1 MGGRRAG
8 LVFGLA
14 ALVAASCSGGGGGK
28 PAGTASAVRFG
39 FWGDTPYSGDEA
51 RALVDLVEQINDADL
66 DLAIFVGDIFGA
78 PCDNTGYTAAVDL
91 FNSLRGPVVY
101 LPGDNEWT
109 DCHPTRKDPLERL
122 AHIRRTMF
130 ATDRSFGRRPI
141 TVEQQQPDYPENGR
155 WRMGP
160 ALFVSLNVAGSNNN
174 HIADPEADEE
184 GTPRGPDERRAAE
197 AEYLTRDKAD
207 RDWLH
212 QSFEIA
218 VRDATP
224 AVVVAIH
231 ADPGFT
237 IPAGE
242 RVRRRV
248 DGFDR
253 FLAALADEAQAYAKP
268 VLLLHGDSHRF
279 VQDQPLVDAA
289 GQTVANVTRIETYG
303 SPDVG
308 WVEVV
313 LDPAGATPLRVEPR
327 LVQGAPR

>member
-1 MGGRRAG
+1 M
-8 LVFGLA
+8 VFGVAALLA
-14 ALVAASCSGGGGGK
+14 AACGGGGGDT
-28 PAGTASAVRFG
+28 PAKTANAVRFG

-51 RALVDLVEQINDADL
+51 RAVVDLVEQINDAGL
-66 DLAIFVGDIFGA
+66 DVALFVGDIFGG
-78 PCDNTGYTAAVDL
+78 PCDNSAYTAAADL
-91 FNSLRGPVVY
+91 FNTVKGPLVY
-101 LPGDNEWT
+101 VPGDNEWT

-130 ATDRSFGRRPI
+130 ATDRSFGRKPI
-141 TVEQQQPDYPENGR
+141 TVEQQRPDYPENSR

-160 ALFVSLNVAGSNNN
+160 ALFVSVHVVGTNNN
-174 HIADPEADEE
+174 HIADPDAEE
-184 GTPRGPDERRAAE
+184 ELTPRGPDDRRAAD
-197 AEYLTRDKAD
+197 AEYRARDEANGA
-207 RDWLH
+207 WLH
-212 QSFEIA
+212 HSFEMA
-218 VRDATP
+218 ARDATP

-237 IPAGE
+237 IAAGD
-242 RVRRRV
+242 RGRRRV

-253 FLAALADEAQAYAKP
+253 FLAALAEEAKAYGKP

-279 VQDQPLVDAA
+279 VHDQPLVDPG
-289 GQTVANVTRIETYG
+289 GQKVANVTRIETFG

-308 WVEVV
+308 WVEVE